1 MTNAAVPAKTPFSHT
16 LSWALWDWGTSAFSV
31 LITTFVFSR
40 YIVSDY
46 FIDPDVVA
54 AYKPREGVTITG
66 GFEERVYNAASAA
79 LTAQLGWA
87 LAIGGV
93 IVAILAP
100 IVGQRTDQGGRRRR
114 WLTINTLITVAATF
128 GMFFIQGSPAFF
140 MAGIVLVAVANIF
153 YEMAN
158 VNYNAMLLQI
168 SNPKNMGRISGFGW
182 GMGYVGGIVVLVIAL
197 FGFIL
202 SDVHWFG
209 VTNDN
214 GANIRAIVLIAAV
227 WSLVF
232 SIPAMTLIPEN
243 VAVDPDGGKGIFAS
257 YGKVFR
263 KVASLW
269 RDTPETFYFLFAS
282 AVFRDGLVG
291 VFTFGGILAGK
302 VFGLGDTEVILFA
315 IAGNLVAG
323 FGVFLGGY
331 LDDLFSSKSVIVWSL
346 VGLVISG
353 GLLYINH
360 EGGPAT
366 FWVFGLLL
374 TLFVGPAQSSSR
386 ALIGRLARPN
396 EEGELF
402 GLYATTGRAI
412 SFITPALF
420 AYFITLGG
428 ADYWGILGIVTV
440 LAVGLALLL
449 PIKIKPLR

>member
-1 MTNAAVPAKTPFSHT
+1 MTNAAVPTKTPFIQI
-16 LSWALWDWGTSAFSV
+16 LSWSLWDWGTSAFSV
-31 LITTFVFSR
+31 LITTFVFAR

-46 FIDPDVVA
+46 FIDPAVVA
-54 AYKPREGVTITG
+54 AYNPRPGVFVTG
-66 GFEERVYNAASAA
+66 GYEERVYNAASAA

-87 LAIGGV
+87 FAIGGIV
-93 IVAILAP
+93 VAILAP

-114 WLTINTLITVAATF
+114 WLTINTLITIAATF
-128 GMFFIQGSPAFF
+128 AMFFIEAKPNFF
-140 MAGIVLVAVANIF
+140 LAGIVLVAVANIF

-168 SNPKNMGRISGFGW
+168 ANSNNMGKISGFGW
-182 GMGYVGGIVVLVIAL
+182 GMGYVGGIVVLVVAL

-209 VTNDN
+209 ITNAD
-214 GANIRAIVLIAAV
+214 GMNIRAIVLIAGI

-243 VAVDPDGGKGIFAS
+243 VAVDPDAGLGIIAS

-263 KVASLW
+263 KITSLW
-269 RDTPETFYFLFAS
+269 KNAPETFYFLIAS
-282 AVFRDGLVG
+282 AVFRDGLAG

-323 FGVFLGGY
+323 FGVFLGGF
-331 LDDLFSSKSVIVWSL
+331 LDDRYSSKQVIVWSL
-346 VGLVISG
+346 VGLVVSG

-360 EGGPAT
+360 DGGPST

-374 TLFVGPAQSSSR
+374 TLFVGPAQAASR
-386 ALIGRLARPN
+386 TLIGHLAPPN

-412 SFITPALF
+412 SFLTPALF

-428 ADYWGILGIVTV
+428 ADYWGILGIITV
-440 LAVGLALLL
+440 LALGLVFLL
-449 PIKIKPLR
+449 PIKIKSIR